1 MVDYY
6 RYRIIG
12 IVKYFAI
19 GIPRKV
25 TDMKRYKKKDL
36 LQIVSTLVQV
46 NDSITRTAST
56 VLFEVEE
63 EFAKC
68 QEAAIDLGNY
78 LETRSDMD
86 YTPMVSI
93 LEDYCEN
100 IYQMGVNIQDENL
113 CRKLAKKIRKQL
125 TCLQNAITY
134 DIPPDKKEVV
144 FLPYKAAM
152 WDSLESVWRAAQEDE
167 QCDAYVIPI
176 PYFDKNPDGSFREE
190 HYEGDLYPEDVPITR
205 YDEYDFEEH
214 KPDIIY
220 IHNAYDNWNLVTS
233 VHPKFFSNN
242 LKKWTE
248 QLVYIPYFV
257 LREVDPDNEQ
267 AVEGI
272 KHFCFLPGIINADK
286 VVVQSEDMKRIYIN
300 EFLKAAKEHGLQG
313 KQLDKAYLEQK
324 FLGLGSP
331 KYDGILT
338 MKREDLSIPQKWMKI
353 IEKPDGNWKKIVFY
367 NTGIVALLTYNEKWL
382 DKIESALKIFKENKD
397 EIALLWRPHPL
408 IESTMKSMRPAV
420 LEKYIE
426 LKDSYIAD
434 GWGIYD
440 DTADVDR
447 AVVLSDAYYGDRSSV
462 VQLYSKTGKP
472 IMIQNMEIIT

>member
-1 MVDYY
+1 
-6 RYRIIG
+6 
-12 IVKYFAI
+12 
-19 GIPRKV
+19 
-25 TDMKRYKKKDL
+25 MKRYKKKDL
-36 LQIVSTLVQV
+36 LQIVSALVQV
-46 NDSITRTAST
+46 NDSITRAAETT
-56 VLFEVEE
+56 VLFEMEE

-68 QEAAIDLGNY
+68 QETAINLGSY
-78 LETRSDMD
+78 LETRDDMD
-86 YTPMVSI
+86 YTPMIRI

-100 IYQMGVNIQDENL
+100 IYQMGVNIQDENQ

-125 TCLQNAITY
+125 IQLQNAITY
-134 DIPPDKKEVV
+134 DMPPDKKEVV

-152 WDSLESVWRAAQEDE
+152 WDSLESVWRAAQEDR

-214 KPDIIY
+214 RPDIIY
-220 IHNAYDNWNLVTS
+220 IHNAYDNWNLVTC

-242 LKKWTE
+242 LKKWTG

-257 LREVDPDNEQ
+257 LDEVDPDNEQ

-272 KHFCFLPGIINADK
+272 KHFCFMPGIINADK

-313 KQLDKAYLEQK
+313 NHLDRAYLEQK

-331 KYDGILT
+331 KYDKVAAT
-338 MKREDLSIPQKWMKI
+338 KKEDLDVPTEWLKV
-353 IEKPDGNWKKIVFY
+353 IEKADGSWKKIILY
-367 NTGIVALLTYNEKWL
+367 NTGIAALLVHDEKWV
-382 DKIESALKIFKENKD
+382 DKIESALKIFRENQD

-408 IESTMKSMRPAV
+408 IESTMKSMRPEV
-420 LEKYIE
+420 MQKYML
-426 LKDSYIAD
+426 LKEHYLAE

-440 DTADVDR
+440 ETADVDR
-447 AVVLSDAYYGDRSSV
+447 AVVLSDAYYGDASSV
-462 VQLYSKTGKP
+462 VQLYQQTGKP
-472 IMIQNMEIIT
+472 IMIQNVEILS